1 MVRFAVIACGLA
13 GLLGGCG
20 GDDSGTAASV
30 KSGAQAAGTSATVNS
45 ADDQRRAARAVLRR
59 SDLGPDWHSYD
70 MATDPIVAAELKC
83 LTDAFPNP
91 VLSAE
96 ETGPAFEAGPPAI
109 LVQGRPFSRATH
121 VLTSSVAVYKSS
133 ADARAVF
140 DGTLTALV
148 TQTAGGCLVNAEQ
161 RPDGPRVLRGKAARY
176 LPASLPHVSDQAGGV
191 SYRIF
196 LRGPAV
202 VYVDVFLLRQ
212 DRAVGTAFFSSMA
225 LPGITGE
232 FTSAFVIG
240 RAQVLGKR
248 LAS

>member
-1 MVRFAVIACGLA
+1 MGRFAVIACGLA

-91 VLSAE
+91 ISSAE

-148 TQTAGGCLVNAEQ
+148 SAIRSAASATASSFED
-161 RPDGPRVLRGKAARY
+161 RPWCTSTSSFCDKIEPWGRPSSRAWRS
-176 LPASLPHVSDQAGGV
+176 PA
-191 SYRIF
+191 
-196 LRGPAV
+196 
-202 VYVDVFLLRQ
+202 
-212 DRAVGTAFFSSMA
+212 
-225 LPGITGE
+225 
-232 FTSAFVIG
+232 
-240 RAQVLGKR
+240 
-248 LAS
+248 